1 MKFSE
6 SLKKPEDF
14 RTVYR
19 KGRSVAD
26 ENIVLYALG
35 NGLRKNRIGISISK
49 KIGNSIVRHRLTR
62 IIREA
67 YRLNEGLFTCGHDMV
82 IVTRKGAVGKKCRDM
97 ERSILKLAEKQRILG
112 EDLKL

>member
-19 KGRSVAD
+19 KGRSVSD
-26 ENIVLYALG
+26 SNIVLYG
-35 NGLRKNRIGISISK
+35 IKNGLQKNRIGISTSK
-49 KIGNSIVRHRLTR
+49 KIGNSIVRHRLAR

-67 YRLNEGLFTCGHDMV
+67 YRLNEGLFSPGYDIVV
-82 IVTRKGAVGKKCRDM
+82 ITRKGSVGKKCRDM
-97 ERSILKLAEKQRILG
+97 ETSILKLAEKLKILNNR
-112 EDLKL
+112 DL

>member
-19 KGRSVAD
+19 KGRSVSDA
-26 ENIVLYALG
+26 NIVLYTFK
-35 NGLRKNRIGISISK
+35 NGLQKNRIGISTSK
-49 KIGNSIVRHRLTR
+49 KIGNSIVRHRLAR

-67 YRLNEGLFTCGHDMV
+67 YRLNEGLFSPGYDLV
-82 IVTRKGAVGKKCRDM
+82 IVMRKGSVGKKCRDM
-97 ERSILKLAEKQRILG
+97 ELSILKLAEKQKILG
-112 EDLKL
+112 REDL